1 MTAFTIKLRFKSIAL
16 SAAVACLLSNGVQAS
31 TCISAGRMDAAGWAP
46 QFSAVRL
53 LDEAGRILPVKKK
66 SDLAGVRAVE
76 LTETA
81 LLSVC
86 DGNKPLARGDGVLS
100 KGAVPAAKPGRF
112 NVVGLGF
119 PKLQTG
125 GELVEFEVTIAAD
138 QIVMIT
144 R

>member
-1 MTAFTIKLRFKSIAL
+1 MTAFTNNLLFKSIFL
-16 SAAVACLLSNGVQAS
+16 STAVACLLSNGVQAS
-31 TCISAGRMDAAGWAP
+31 TCITAGRMDAGGWAP
-46 QFSAVRL
+46 QFSTVRL
-53 LDEAGRILPVKKK
+53 LDEAGRLLSVKKK
-66 SDLAGVRAVE
+66 SELAGVRAVE

-81 LLSVC
+81 LVSVC
-86 DGNKPLARGDGVLS
+86 DGSKPLTRGDGALS

-125 GELVEFEVTIAAD
+125 GELVEFEIIVAAD
-138 QIVMIT
+138 QIAMIT

>member
-1 MTAFTIKLRFKSIAL
+1 
-16 SAAVACLLSNGVQAS
+16 
-31 TCISAGRMDAAGWAP
+31 
-46 QFSAVRL
+46 

-66 SDLAGVRAVE
+66 SDLTGVRAVE

-86 DGNKPLARGDGVLS
+86 DGNKPLARGDGALS